1 MVLEYLVNE
10 LVGLLGKREG
20 IEPPTPTR
28 KPTCTVEEVKD
39 DKDENTAFMNTGKDS
54 MFGDM
59 KKYSSQ

>member
-1 MVLEYLVNE
+1 MVLESLINE
-10 LVGLLGKREG
+10 LVGFLGKREG
-20 IEPPTPTR
+20 IEPPSR

-39 DKDENTAFMNTGKDS
+39 DKDEVNPAFMNTGKDS